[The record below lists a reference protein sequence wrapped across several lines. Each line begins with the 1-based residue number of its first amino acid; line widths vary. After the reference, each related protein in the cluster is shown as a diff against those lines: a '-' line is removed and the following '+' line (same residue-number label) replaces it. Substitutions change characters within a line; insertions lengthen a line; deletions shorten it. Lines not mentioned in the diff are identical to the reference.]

1 MAVQRFVLDSTE
13 LDDAGFGLA
22 GGAAFILDSSALDG
36 DRVLDGGEFLT
47 LATASSDL
55 GGLDEFQASATNAIV
70 TKFAVASAVLNGL
83 GASAQANATKS
94 DAVAVAGLGE
104 LDGSAT
110 AEVVKAVVAA
120 ASLGGLVASA
130 TTKVAKTAIGSADLG
145 ELDATATAQAS
156 PPPPPPP
163 PPVDDGVGYQPYTQ
177 PRPRPKPRPKPKE
190 IPVELNLPK
199 QPRLIKAIGSSL
211 LGEAVVLAAGSIT
224 FSILDDDA
232 EVLLLI

>member
-47 LATASSDL
+47 VATASSDL

-83 GASAQANATKS
+83 GASAQANATKA
-94 DAVAVAGLGE
+94 DAVAVAGLGG

-110 AEVVKAVVAA
+110 AQVVKAVVAA
-120 ASLGGLVASA
+120 ASLGGLDASA

-145 ELDATATAQAS
+145 ELDATASAQSS
-156 PPPPPPP
+156 PPAP

-177 PRPRPKPRPKPKE
+177 PRPKPRPKPKE

-199 QPRLIKAIGSSL
+199 QPRVIKAIGSSL
-211 LGEAVVLAAGSIT
+211 LGEAVVLASGSIT

>member
-1 MAVQRFVLDSTE
+1 
-13 LDDAGFGLA
+13 
-22 GGAAFILDSSALDG
+22 
-36 DRVLDGGEFLT
+36 
-47 LATASSDL
+47 
-55 GGLDEFQASATNAIV
+55 
-70 TKFAVASAVLNGL
+70 L

-130 TTKVAKTAIGSADLG
+130 TTKVAKSAIASADLG

-156 PPPPPPP
+156 PPPPPP
-163 PPVDDGVGYQPYTQ
+163 VDDGVGYQPYTQ
-177 PRPRPKPRPKPKE
+177 PRPKPRPKPKE

>member
-13 LDDAGFGLA
+13 LDDAGFGLDGA
-22 GGAAFILDSSALDG
+22 AAFILDSSALDG

-47 LATASSDL
+47 VATAASDL
-55 GGLDEFQASATNAIV
+55 GGLDEFQASATSATV
-70 TKFAVASAVLNGL
+70 TKFAVALTVLGGL
-83 GASAQANATKS
+83 VAAAQANATKS

-110 AEVVKAVVAA
+110 AQVVKAVVAA

-130 TTKVAKTAIGSADLG
+130 TTKVAKSAIASADLG

>member
-36 DRVLDGGEFLT
+36 DRVLDGGEFVT

-94 DAVAVAGLGE
+94 DAVAVAGLGG

-110 AEVVKAVVAA
+110 AQVVKAVVAA
-120 ASLGGLVASA
+120 ASLGGLDASA

-145 ELDATATAQAS
+145 ELDATASAQSS
-156 PPPPPPP
+156 PPAP

-177 PRPRPKPRPKPKE
+177 PRPKPRPKPKE

-199 QPRLIKAIGSSL
+199 QPRVIKAIGSSL

>member
-36 DRVLDGGEFLT
+36 DRVLDGGEFVT

-110 AEVVKAVVAA
+110 AQVVKAVVAA

-145 ELDATATAQAS
+145 ELDATASAQS
-156 PPPPPPP
+156 SPPPP